1 MAVAVTVAVAVAV
14 SWKYCLPAATATAT
28 EYYLCIVAQ
37 YNKLERFAQ
46 MKTMPNV
53 VQYHFGNLKEGFHP
67 LRGNWSR
74 DFFKND
80 KPIVLELGCGKG
92 EYTVGM
98 ARRFPEKNFI
108 GVDIKGARMFVGAV
122 QSIESNLHNAA
133 FLRTRIDFIN
143 ALFAEGEVDEIWI
156 TFPDPQKEKPKKRL
170 TSPLFLK
177 RYWHLLKTDG
187 IINLKTDSQMLHE
200 YTLSVIRE
208 EEHTAVHVSNDIY
221 TTVKE
226 PDHVLRTIQTAYE
239 KRFLGMG
246 MPITHVS
253 FRLKEGYAKE
263 EKIFPLTE
271 IE

>member
-1 MAVAVTVAVAVAV
+1 
-14 SWKYCLPAATATAT
+14 
-28 EYYLCIVAQ
+28 
-37 YNKLERFAQ
+37 
-46 MKTMPNV
+46 MPHV
-53 VQYHFGNLKEGFHP
+53 VQFHFGNLKQGFHA

-98 ARRFPEKNFI
+98 ARRFPDKNFI
-108 GVDIKGARMFVGAV
+108 GVDIKGARMYIGAT
-122 QSIESNLHNAA
+122 QALEGKLDNAA

-156 TFPDPQKEKPKKRL
+156 TFPDPQKEKEKKRL
-170 TSPLFLK
+170 TSPIFLK
-177 RYWHLLKTDG
+177 RYAHLLKPGG
-187 IINLKTDSQMLHE
+187 IINLKTDSIMLHE
-200 YTLSVIRE
+200 YTLRVIKE
-208 EEHTAVHVSNDIY
+208 DGHTISHVSDDIY
-221 TTVKE
+221 TSVKDE
-226 PDHVLRTIQTAYE
+226 DHVLRKIQTAYE
-239 KRFLGMG
+239 RKFLGLG

-253 FRLKEGYAKE
+253 FQLKKGYGLD

>member
-1 MAVAVTVAVAVAV
+1 M
-14 SWKYCLPAATATAT
+14 SSK
-28 EYYLCIVAQ
+28 
-37 YNKLERFAQ
+37 NKLQRFAE
-46 MKTMPNV
+46 MKSMPNV
-53 VQYHFGNLKEGFHP
+53 VQYHFGNLQQGFHP

-98 ARRFPEKNFI
+98 AKRFPDKNFI
-108 GVDIKGARMFVGAV
+108 GVDIKGARMYVGAM
-122 QSIESNLHNAA
+122 QAIEGGLDNAA

-177 RYWHLLKTDG
+177 RYSHLLKTG
-187 IINLKTDSQMLHE
+187 GTINLKTDSILLHE
-200 YTLSVIRE
+200 YTLGVIRE
-208 EEHTAVHVSNDIY
+208 EGHEPQHASNDIY
-221 TTVKE
+221 TTVK
-226 PDHVLRTIQTAYE
+226 DRGHVLRTIQTYYE

-253 FRLKEGYAKE
+253 FRLKEGYGKD
-263 EKIFPLTE
+263 EKIFPLTA
-271 IE
+271 IEE

>member
-1 MAVAVTVAVAVAV
+1 
-14 SWKYCLPAATATAT
+14 
-28 EYYLCIVAQ
+28 VAQ
-37 YNKLERFAQ
+37 QNKLQRFAE

-80 KPIVLELGCGKG
+80 KPIVLELGCGRG

-98 ARRFPEKNFI
+98 ARRFPDKNFI
-108 GVDIKGARMFVGAV
+108 GVDIKGARMYIGAV
-122 QSIESNLHNAA
+122 QALQEKLDNAA

-143 ALFAEGEVDEIWI
+143 ALFGEGEVDEIWI

-170 TSPLFLK
+170 TSHLFLK
-177 RYWHLLKTDG
+177 RYWHLLKPG
-187 IINLKTDSQMLHE
+187 GLINLKTDSQLLHA
-200 YTLSVIRE
+200 YTLRVIKE
-208 EEHTAVHVSNDIY
+208 EEHIPVHVSDDIY

-226 PDHVLRTIQTAYE
+226 PEHVLRTIQTAYE

-253 FRLKEGYAKE
+253 FRLKDGYAKDV
-263 EKIFPLTE
+263 KIFPLTE
-271 IE
+271 IG